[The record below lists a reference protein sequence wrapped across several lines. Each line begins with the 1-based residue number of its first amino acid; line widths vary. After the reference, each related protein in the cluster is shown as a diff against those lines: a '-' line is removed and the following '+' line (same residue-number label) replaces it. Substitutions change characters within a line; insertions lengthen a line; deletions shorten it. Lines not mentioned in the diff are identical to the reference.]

1 MQRRTSPKNQIY
13 DRMFSCGFRHAL
25 AGKLFAVFKQANRTW
40 RLTKGTS
47 KKSNNGN
54 RQCQIKLNDWR
65 LHKAAQIYRTCN
77 WKEMQ
82 SERGLAR
89 FGHTRLPIIAAAR
102 FPIGRRTMPIVNELN
117 TCSQNSVMKIFQ
129 YHKTHHVGKLNREG
143 GISLGDSETIVFY
156 MRQLSCCFIA
166 SSE

>member
-1 MQRRTSPKNQIY
+1 MGNHFGEWKYLLGRSLGPPNDGFDISSDNQCFQGCPCRLTDIAMQRRTSPKNQIY
-13 DRMFSCGFRHAL
+13 GQMFSSGIRHAL
-25 AGKLFAVFKQANRTW
+25 AGKLFAVFKPANRTW

-82 SERGLAR
+82 NERDLAR
-89 FGHTRLPIIAAAR
+89 FGHTRLAIIAAAR
-102 FPIGRRTMPIVNELN
+102 FPIGRRTMPIVNEQN
-117 TCSQNSVMKIFQ
+117 TCSKNSV
-129 YHKTHHVGKLNREG
+129 
-143 GISLGDSETIVFY
+143 
-156 MRQLSCCFIA
+156 
-166 SSE
+166 